1 MYPELKK
8 YKTNKTRPC
17 TGIEQTT
24 SNSMTFT
31 YQESEYI
38 ANVGDLIND
47 FINHKNKPF
56 WKRKYYDDHLTKL
69 YIKMLNHS
77 QITHW
82 M

>member
-8 YKTNKTRPC
+8 YKTDKTRPC
-17 TGIEQTT
+17 GKSESKGNT
-24 SNSMTFT
+24 MTFT

-56 WKRKYYDDHLTKL
+56 WKKKYYDYHLTEL
-69 YIKMLNHS
+69 YIKMLNHTE
-77 QITHW
+77 ITHW